1 VVQARDLGD
10 TFLVVDSYGQGDLLG
25 SEEAK
30 RLMYE
35 FQAVTDLL
43 ELVDLV
49 AWVVVFADPAA
60 LGSFGIE
67 EMLQSLACGHRPMI
81 CPYQPNCEPGKKLDQ
96 ALNNSTSSH
105 DIPLI

>member
-1 VVQARDLGD
+1 MVQARDLGD

-49 AWVVVFADPAA
+49 AWVMVFADPAA
-60 LGSFGIE
+60 SGSFGIE
-67 EMLQSLACGHRPMI
+67 QMLQSLICGHRRMI
-81 CPYQPNCEPGKKLDQ
+81 CPYQPNCEPGKKLNQ
-96 ALNNSTSSH
+96 ALRFATALV
-105 DIPLI
+105 P